1 MKFIKY
7 NVAIFRTWLKYIFL
21 KTPIKIEAIEFL
33 QENYNA
39 TNRERKLIER
49 IKNINK
55 FKNK

>member
-7 NVAIFRTWLKYIFL
+7 NATIFRTWLKYIFL
-21 KTPIKIEAIEFL
+21 KTPIKIASIEFL

-55 FKNK
+55 F